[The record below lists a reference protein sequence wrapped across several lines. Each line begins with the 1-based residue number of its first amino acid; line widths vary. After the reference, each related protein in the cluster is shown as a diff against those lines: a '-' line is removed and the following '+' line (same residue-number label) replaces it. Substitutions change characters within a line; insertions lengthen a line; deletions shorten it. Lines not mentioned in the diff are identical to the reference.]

1 MDCKYCSVFLSLSP
15 SSLQSH
21 WQVNPR
27 RFRSLLYSSS
37 LPLFLSCVCVCVC
50 VSLSLSLSL
59 YIYAFIIFLSTSI
72 FRLCHCVYCLLLQC
86 LRFTPLLI
94 VWINGVNFVPYLL
107 VRPEFIVSIGE
118 PVQKYPWFIPLKIPV
133 LTGLYRT
140 YCRILD
146 ISTEKWKTGSTK
158 NLKKMEKI
166 SSRKLTMPYSLVV
179 FACCQPFPQPSSF
192 YFIQPLLFFLLLL
205 QFWPNLSSIVFC
217 FSCVCVWLLF
227 NCSVCVALV

>member
-1 MDCKYCSVFLSLSP
+1 M
-15 SSLQSH
+15 
-21 WQVNPR
+21 NPR

-37 LPLFLSCVCVCVC
+37 LPLFLSFVCVCACVRVC
-50 VSLSLSLSL
+50 VCLSLSLSI

-72 FRLCHCVYCLLLQC
+72 FRLCHCVYCLQLQC

-94 VWINGVNFVPYLL
+94 VWISGVNFVPYLP
-107 VRPEFIVSIGE
+107 VRPEFIVPVGE
-118 PVQKYPWFIPLKIPV
+118 LVQKYPWFVPLKIPI

-140 YCRILD
+140 YRRISD
-146 ISTEKWKTGSTK
+146 ISIEKWKTGSTK

-166 SSRKLTMPYSLVV
+166 SSRKLTMPSSLVV

-205 QFWPNLSSIVFC
+205 
-217 FSCVCVWLLF
+217 
-227 NCSVCVALV
+227 